1 MSRKS
6 ELRKSIAWHSIKYV
20 LTAIF
25 AVLNLLGILHW
36 YWVWIFF
43 PILLSL
49 GLKILILVI
58 LSFFVCVL
66 PRWTERWSEE

>member
-1 MSRKS
+1 MNRKS
-6 ELRKSIAWHSIKYV
+6 ELRKSITWHSIKYV

-49 GLKILILVI
+49 GVKNTDISYTQFLCLRI
-58 LSFFVCVL
+58 
-66 PRWTERWSEE
+66 TEMD